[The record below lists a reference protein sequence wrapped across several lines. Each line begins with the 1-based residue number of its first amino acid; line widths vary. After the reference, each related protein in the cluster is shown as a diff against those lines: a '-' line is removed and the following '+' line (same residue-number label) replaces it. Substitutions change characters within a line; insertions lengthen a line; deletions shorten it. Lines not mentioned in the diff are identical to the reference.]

1 MLYVCMFL
9 LRVGILLRGDDDI
22 QIILQYHSRQ
32 PTYQK
37 VSSYRSHS
45 EPHRA
50 LKMDVGD
57 ASESDEHSTDGGSS
71 HLHDTDITEDASTS
85 HTNSPSLPLPQ
96 DLPPSRMLKNL
107 SSGKKKRIENL
118 LNENLQYSKAIDAAM
133 SYIHDESGA
142 TIEDSAINSRTKT
155 STNTLRH
162 SQLFTENRQP
172 KAKHELH
179 INKIVDASHKI
190 FDHERRQYIQDLR
203 NAEQKLVAAKK
214 PDTQFQA
221 LQFIG
226 KSVESDSGKIL
237 RAEGDD
243 THEIRF
249 NVAKAAKDLTV
260 DIKNEDGDVIK
271 SYKLQQLEQGQ
282 NSITWNG
289 LNAEDK
295 PARAGNYKVEVSAV
309 DEQDQKIVTST
320 KISGTITG
328 VNYTANGPMLMIG
341 NQSVPMSE
349 VRKIVDP
356 KAGPVKGTDVKDV
369 TKLALNNDDKVKD
382 TENKP
387 KASEQLI
394 NDVPMARGLLNK
406 VKSGK
411 E

>member
-1 MLYVCMFL
+1 MLGSKITQSFNMNPGEQLSSRKADKNNYVSAEQKAKM
-9 LRVGILLRGDDDI
+9 GDE
-22 QIILQYHSRQ
+22 S
-32 PTYQK
+32 
-37 VSSYRSHS
+37 
-45 EPHRA
+45 
-50 LKMDVGD
+50 VGD
-57 ASESDEHSTDGGSS
+57 VLNRVADPNWVDPSKLRKVGKEKLDKDDFLKLMLTQMKFQDPTTPLESHEMAAQ
-71 HLHDTDITEDASTS
+71 LAQFTS
-85 HTNSPSLPLPQ
+85 LEQMQNMNTN
-96 DLPPSRMLKNL
+96 
-107 SSGKKKRIENL
+107 IE
-118 LNENLQYSKAIDAAM
+118 
-133 SYIHDESGA
+133 
-142 TIEDSAINSRTKT
+142 
-155 STNTLRH
+155 
-162 SQLFTENRQP
+162 
-172 KAKHELH
+172 
-179 INKIVDASHKI
+179 
-190 FDHERRQYIQDLR
+190 
-203 NAEQKLVAAKK
+203 KLVAAKK

-387 KASEQLI
+387 KASEQII